1 VAACSPWRETAVL
14 NQRRYRL
21 ARDRDS
27 AQPSATFDFFCQKL
41 LKYCEKSAYHGS
53 VGKANRFT
61 RTGGRGYPLV
71 EDRIQA
77 GIMRHVRA
85 VDRPVSRSELTEF
98 LGVSRSKVSMEV
110 GRLLEAGLLVE
121 DGLAESEGGRR
132 SSLLRI
138 PRSAGLVAAVDLG
151 ATSIDVA
158 LSTLG
163 GGLLTHV
170 GEPADIRDGPQP
182 ILGRV
187 KELLAELLDEQS
199 AGTRDVLAIGMGVPG
214 PVEQASGLLRSP
226 PIMPGWDL
234 FPIRNAF
241 AGEYA
246 APVFID
252 NDVNVMALGERWG
265 GVGKGVDNMLF
276 VKIGT
281 GIGGGIIADGRLYR
295 GIQGCA
301 GDIGHI
307 CVDPEGPVCTCGN
320 RGCFEAMAAAP
331 AIALK
336 AERSAR
342 EGFSPILSEVLRE
355 RGELS
360 AKDVGEAAS
369 LGDYHAL
376 EIIRESGRLVGR
388 VLATLVSTLNPSLI
402 VIGGGVANIGH
413 SLLAE
418 IRSAVYSRSLP
429 LATRNLPIV
438 LSELE
443 GVAGVTGA
451 SVLAAE
457 GVLQTS

>member
-1 VAACSPWRETAVL
+1 VRSEDGVVEA
-14 NQRRYRL
+14 
-21 ARDRDS
+21 
-27 AQPSATFDFFCQKL
+27 
-41 LKYCEKSAYHGS
+41 
-53 VGKANRFT
+53 
-61 RTGGRGYPLV
+61 GRGYPLI

-77 GIMRHVRA
+77 EIMCYVRA
-85 VDRPVSRSELTEF
+85 VDRSVARSEMTEA
-98 LGVSRSKVSMEV
+98 LGVSRSKISLEV
-110 GRLLEAGLLVE
+110 GRLLEAGLLAE

-138 PRSAGLVAAVDLG
+138 PRSAGLIAAVDLG

-163 GGLLTHV
+163 SELVAHR
-170 GEPADIRDGPQP
+170 GEPADVREGPKAV
-182 ILGRV
+182 LGCV
-187 KELLAELLDEQS
+187 KDLLSELLEEQGAS
-199 AGTRDVLAIGMGVPG
+199 RHEVRAIGVGVPG

-226 PIMPGWDL
+226 PIMPGWDR
-234 FPIRNAF
+234 FPIRDAF

-246 APVFID
+246 APVFVD
-252 NDVNVMALGERWG
+252 NDVNVMALGEHWG
-265 GVGKGVDNMLF
+265 GVGKGVDNLLF

-281 GIGGGIIADGRLYR
+281 GIGGGIIADRSLYR
-295 GIQGCA
+295 GTQGCA

-307 CVDPEGPVCTCGN
+307 CVDPEGPVCSCGN
-320 RGCFEAMAAAP
+320 RGCLEAMAAAP
-331 AIALK
+331 AIASK
-336 AERSAR
+336 AERCAR
-342 EGFSPILSEVLRE
+342 EGLSANLSGVLEE

-369 LGDYHAL
+369 VGDYHAL
-376 EIIRESGRLVGR
+376 EIIRESGRIVGR

-418 IRSAVYSRSLP
+418 IRSTVYRRSLP

-438 LSELE
+438 LSELDE
-443 GVAGVTGA
+443 TAGVVGA

-457 GVLQTS
+457 GVLTQHG

>member
-1 VAACSPWRETAVL
+1 MRREGGVAEA
-14 NQRRYRL
+14 
-21 ARDRDS
+21 
-27 AQPSATFDFFCQKL
+27 
-41 LKYCEKSAYHGS
+41 
-53 VGKANRFT
+53 
-61 RTGGRGYPLV
+61 GRGYPLI

-77 GIMRHVRA
+77 EIMRHVRA
-85 VDRPVSRSELTEF
+85 VDRSVSRSELTDA
-98 LGVSRSKVSMEV
+98 LGVSRSKISLEV
-110 GRLLEAGLLVE
+110 GHLLEAGLLVE

-138 PRSAGLVAAVDLG
+138 PRSAGLIAAVDLG

-163 GGLLTHV
+163 SELVAHR
-170 GEPADIRDGPQP
+170 GEPADVREGPKAV
-182 ILGRV
+182 LRRV
-187 KELLAELLDEQS
+187 KDLLSGLLEEQGAS
-199 AGTRDVLAIGMGVPG
+199 QNDVRAIGVGVPG

-226 PIMPGWDL
+226 PIMPGWDG
-234 FPIRNAF
+234 FPIRDAF

-246 APVFID
+246 APVFVD
-252 NDVNVMALGERWG
+252 NDVNVMALGEHWG
-265 GVGKGVDNMLF
+265 GVARGVDNLLF
-276 VKIGT
+276 VKVGT

-307 CVDPEGPVCTCGN
+307 CADPEGPVCSCGN
-320 RGCFEAMAAAP
+320 HGCLEAMAGAP
-331 AIALK
+331 AIVSK
-336 AERSAR
+336 AERCAR
-342 EGFSPILSEVLRE
+342 EGLAPILSEVMGE
-355 RGELS
+355 KGELS
-360 AKDVGEAAS
+360 ARDVGEAAS
-369 LGDYHAL
+369 LGDYRAL
-376 EIIRESGRLVGR
+376 EIIRESGRLVGG

-418 IRSAVYSRSLP
+418 IRSTVYRRSLP

-443 GVAGVTGA
+443 GEAGVTGA

-457 GVLQTS
+457 GVLQTTRAG

>member
-1 VAACSPWRETAVL
+1 MV
-14 NQRRYRL
+14 
-21 ARDRDS
+21 
-27 AQPSATFDFFCQKL
+27 
-41 LKYCEKSAYHGS
+41 
-53 VGKANRFT
+53 
-61 RTGGRGYPLV
+61 GGRYPLV

-77 GIMRHVRA
+77 QIMRHVRA
-85 VDRPVSRSELTEF
+85 AGRPVSRSEITDA
-98 LGVSRSKVSMEV
+98 LGVSRSKISMEV
-110 GRLLEAGLLVE
+110 GRLIEDDLLAE
-121 DGLAESEGGRR
+121 DGLAQSDGGRR

-158 LSTLG
+158 LCSLG
-163 GGLLTHV
+163 GDLVVHR
-170 GEPADIRDGPQP
+170 GEPADIKDGPRDV
-182 ILGRV
+182 LGRA
-187 KELLAELLDEQS
+187 EAMLSGLLEEQGAE
-199 AGTRDVLAIGMGVPG
+199 ARDVLAIGVGVPG
-214 PVEQASGLLRSP
+214 PVEQASGLLKSP

-234 FPIRNAF
+234 FPIRDVF
-241 AGEYA
+241 AGKYA

-252 NDVNVMALGERWG
+252 NDVNLMALGEHRY
-265 GVGKGVDNMLF
+265 GVGRGVDDMLF

-281 GIGGGIIADGRLYR
+281 GIGGGIIAEGRLYR
-295 GIQGCA
+295 GVQGCA

-307 CVDPEGPVCTCGN
+307 CVDPDGPVCSCGN
-320 RGCFEAMAAAP
+320 RGCFEAMAAGP
-331 AIALK
+331 AIASR
-336 AERSAR
+336 AERGAR
-342 EGFSPILSEVLRE
+342 EGLSPALARVLDE

-369 LGDYHAL
+369 LGDYHAV
-376 EIIRESGRLVGR
+376 EIIRESGRIAGR

-438 LSELE
+438 LSELDRE
-443 GVAGVTGA
+443 AGVTGA

-457 GVLQTS
+457 GVLQTA

>member
-1 VAACSPWRETAVL
+1 M
-14 NQRRYRL
+14 
-21 ARDRDS
+21 
-27 AQPSATFDFFCQKL
+27 
-41 LKYCEKSAYHGS
+41 
-53 VGKANRFT
+53 
-61 RTGGRGYPLV
+61 GRGYPLIEGRV
-71 EDRIQA
+71 QA

-85 VDRPVSRSELTEF
+85 VDRSVSRSELTDV
-98 LGVSRSKVSMEV
+98 LGVSRSKTSLEV
-110 GRLLEAGLLVE
+110 GRLLEAGLLV
-121 DGLAESEGGRR
+121 DDDLAESEGGRR

-138 PRSAGLVAAVDLG
+138 PRSAGLIAAVDLG

-163 GGLLTHV
+163 SEIV
-170 GEPADIRDGPQP
+170 AQRGETADVREGPKVV
-182 ILGRV
+182 LGRV
-187 KELLAELLDEQS
+187 KELLEGLIVEQD
-199 AGTRDVLAIGMGVPG
+199 ADRHDVRAIGVGVPG

-226 PIMPGWDL
+226 PIMPGWDR
-234 FPIRNAF
+234 FPIRDAF

-246 APVFID
+246 APVFVD
-252 NDVNVMALGERWG
+252 NDVNVMALGEHWG
-265 GVGKGVDNMLF
+265 GVAKGVDNLLF

-307 CVDPEGPVCTCGN
+307 CADPEGPVCTCGN
-320 RGCFEAMAAAP
+320 RGCLEAMAAAP
-331 AIALK
+331 AIVRK

-342 EGFSPILSEVLRE
+342 DGESPVLAAVLRE
-355 RGELS
+355 KGELS
-360 AKDVGEAAS
+360 AKDVGEAAGV
-369 LGDYHAL
+369 GDYRAL
-376 EIIRESGRLVGR
+376 EIIRESGRLVGG

-418 IRSAVYSRSLP
+418 IRSTVYSRSLP

-443 GVAGVTGA
+443 GAAGVTGA

-457 GVLQTS
+457 GVLQTTRVG